1 MTTCQQGKSPNSAAN
16 GLRLTHSTYWTQQT
30 MGNSSLAS
38 SPSQSLDSKDA
49 SDGSVTSASS
59 NAGNCDT
66 LPKRVR
72 ICDGG
77 FESNEDYTYV
87 RGRGWYFIYLF
98 IYVDFN
104 GQSLNNNIQWEAWV
118 PAEFLSGTGSNC

>member
-1 MTTCQQGKSPNSAAN
+1 MALYDSRQRVGPVMTISQQGKLPEDAAN
-16 GLRLTHSTYWTQQT
+16 KVRLTHSSYWTHQK
-30 MGNSSLAS
+30 MDISSHAS

-87 RGRGWYFIYLF
+87 RGRG
-98 IYVDFN
+98 
-104 GQSLNNNIQWEAWV
+104 
-118 PAEFLSGTGSNC
+118 